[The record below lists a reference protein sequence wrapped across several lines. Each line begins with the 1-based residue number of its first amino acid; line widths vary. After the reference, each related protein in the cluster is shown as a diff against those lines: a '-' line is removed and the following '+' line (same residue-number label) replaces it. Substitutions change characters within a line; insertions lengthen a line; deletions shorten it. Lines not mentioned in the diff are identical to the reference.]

1 MFDGMM
7 APKMT
12 TDEVYTVST
21 LNFAIRDQLEGRFF
35 YCLVEGEV
43 SNAAFPQS
51 GHIYFNLKDDG
62 AVIKAVI
69 WRSQAMLY
77 RALIASGQKVR
88 ITGKIT
94 VYAPRGE
101 YQLIVSRVEEAGK
114 GDLHLEFEALKK
126 KLQKEGLF
134 DPAFKKLIPK
144 HPQKIGIIT
153 SKTAAALQDVL
164 NVFSEHRPDIP
175 LVLYETRVQ
184 GENAGNE
191 IAFAIERA
199 NKEAKCDLLLLVRGG
214 GSIEDLWAF
223 NEEIVARAIF
233 SSQIPIIT
241 GVGHETDTTIADF
254 VADLRAPTPSIAA
267 KYSSLSRDEL
277 FQFLNEF
284 EERIIYL
291 MQMKYERYQR
301 HFIGLSHRLQIKE
314 PKLQVQAFK
323 GELRSLRAQLRE
335 TLKLKLTRY
344 DFQVKRLESRLDQ
357 KILTGRLERGQ
368 KLLLELNH
376 RLEIAMRNL
385 QKKREQSLVMQVEKL
400 HLLSPLNTLLRGYAV
415 VSNDDGAIVKS
426 ITDVGINDTL
436 QVKVADG
443 TISVKVT
450 DAQLL

>member
-1 MFDGMM
+1 MM
-7 APKMT
+7 TPKAP
-12 TDEVYTVST
+12 DSREVYTVST
-21 LNFAIRDQLEGRFF
+21 LNFAIRDQLEGQFF

-69 WRSQAMLY
+69 WRSQAMMY

-126 KLQKEGLF
+126 KLAAEGLF
-134 DPAFKKLIPK
+134 DPAFKKLIPQ

-153 SKTAAALQDVL
+153 SQTAAALQDVL
-164 NVFSEHRPDIP
+164 NIFKAHRPDIE
-175 LVLYETRVQ
+175 LLLYETRVQ
-184 GENAGNE
+184 GENAGKE
-191 IAFAIERA
+191 IAAAIERA
-199 NKEAKCDLLLLVRGG
+199 NQDADCNLLLLIRGG

-233 SSQIPIIT
+233 ASHIPMIT

-267 KYSSLSRDEL
+267 KYSSQSKDEL
-277 FQFLNEF
+277 YQLLNEF
-284 EERIIYL
+284 EEKMHTL
-291 MQMKYERYQR
+291 MRMKQERYTQR
-301 HFIGLSHRLQIKE
+301 FTALMHRLQVKE
-314 PKLQVQAFK
+314 PKLQLREFQAQLK
-323 GELRSLRAQLRE
+323 ALKAQLRE
-335 TLKLKLTRY
+335 TLTLKLTHY
-344 DFQVKRLESRLDQ
+344 DFRVKALQARLTQKRLL
-357 KILTGRLERGQ
+357 IPL
-368 KLLLELNH
+368 
-376 RLEIAMRNL
+376 A
-385 QKKREQSLVMQVEKL
+385 REQKRLSELSDRLILAMDNKQKNRAQYFAMQVEKL
-400 HLLSPLNTLLRGYAV
+400 HLLSPLNTLLRGYSV
-415 VSNDDGAIVKS
+415 VSNHDGDIVNS
-426 ITDVGINDTL
+426 ITDVSADETL
-436 QVKVADG
+436 KVQVADG
-443 TISVKVT
+443 AIFVKVT